1 MKYADKLK
9 KGKKDKKTK
18 KRKIYYILEKINNW
32 IKLCQNETLNIE
44 KVNSSEKP
52 KITALISL
60 FNSQDYI
67 YTAVKSVQNQLLS
80 DIEILVV
87 EDCSTDKSY
96 MIIKNLQ
103 KNDKRIKIIKNK
115 KNRGALYS
123 KSIGILKSTGNYIML
138 LDSDD
143 LFANENIFKICF
155 EEATKNNID
164 IIEFSGFNRK
174 SKYFKLD
181 IFPEI
186 PYFLRFK
193 KENEIIY
200 QPKLSYFNYKKIGK
214 YKYKLIDGYIWG
226 KCINSS
232 IFKKTLNIIGSSI
245 YEQRINYGDDRLIN
259 FILFKVAHSFKY
271 IKEYGIIYNL
281 NYKSTTHAN
290 LLSNNCHDELINI
303 FFIYEY
309 TKNLNKVNI
318 AAFEVISRWKG
329 IIFPG
334 LNLNNFNNL
343 NLLIN
348 KLLLNK
354 YVCKFYK
361 LKLLTFSNNL
371 KKIDLFHKNNINFKK
386 K

>member
-1 MKYADKLK
+1 MAVIIFLILTIFLLYIKQNILYADKLK

-123 KSIGILKSTGNYIML
+123 KSIGILKSIGNYIML

-174 SKYFKLD
+174 SKYFKL
-181 IFPEI
+181 IF
-186 PYFLRFK
+186 
-193 KENEIIY
+193 
-200 QPKLSYFNYKKIGK
+200 
-214 YKYKLIDGYIWG
+214 
-226 KCINSS
+226 
-232 IFKKTLNIIGSSI
+232 
-245 YEQRINYGDDRLIN
+245 
-259 FILFKVAHSFKY
+259 SF
-271 IKEYGIIYNL
+271 
-281 NYKSTTHAN
+281 
-290 LLSNNCHDELINI
+290 
-303 FFIYEY
+303 
-309 TKNLNKVNI
+309 
-318 AAFEVISRWKG
+318 
-329 IIFPG
+329 
-334 LNLNNFNNL
+334 
-343 NLLIN
+343 
-348 KLLLNK
+348 
-354 YVCKFYK
+354 
-361 LKLLTFSNNL
+361 
-371 KKIDLFHKNNINFKK
+371 
-386 K
+386 